1 LSRASLPDREILYGV
16 YDSRLYVI
24 VYNRDRIGWQEADA
38 VAKQCGSRFA
48 TITSHGE
55 NMFIASLAHT
65 DVRLL
70 NIQNRWD
77 LGSGSISFPADGSH
91 VEAGGG

>member
-1 LSRASLPDREILYGV
+1 
-16 YDSRLYVI
+16 
-24 VYNRDRIGWQEADA
+24 
-38 VAKQCGSRFA
+38 
-48 TITSHGE
+48 
-55 NMFIASLAHT
+55 MFIASLAHT